1 MIQEIYESDYI
12 EMGSNSNVNSGGTN
26 DSAEH
31 LSPEHTVKHA
41 WRDIVEY
48 CRSFDE
54 GQTANNS

>member
-1 MIQEIYESDYI
+1 MIQEIYEPDYI
-12 EMGSNSNVNSGGTN
+12 EMGSNSNANSGSTN

-31 LSPEHTVKHA
+31 LSTEHIVKHA
-41 WRDIVEY
+41 WRDIVEH

>member
-12 EMGSNSNVNSGGTN
+12 EMGSNSNANSRSTN
-26 DSAEH
+26 DSAER
-31 LSPEHTVKHA
+31 LSTEHTFKHV

-54 GQTANNS
+54 GQTTNNS

>member
-12 EMGSNSNVNSGGTN
+12 EMGSNSNANSGSTD
-26 DSAEH
+26 DSIEH
-31 LSPEHTVKHA
+31 LSTKRVTEHV

-54 GQTANNS
+54 GQTTNNS